1 VSADAKRICRI
12 SAGELRPDLMLF
24 TTDAVHEILL
34 SAPGLLPAFHEQ
46 VAIAKEPWKNFS
58 VQRATSAWSAIM
70 AAFASALDEL
80 PLTPEWESRIVDW
93 LGKIVAGELAFR
105 YWSRAPLFTRMIS
118 GTQSSL
124 VFGGPIH
131 RGIDD
136 SGHELRVELSG
147 VEHQRAVSWFANCYR
162 ESTDVTEEVASC
174 LRQSWAGT
182 LVTPQEAYLK
192 VLAEYFWEVLQGLDA
207 DVDDNPLLDH
217 LTEFQKEAYQYA
229 RTILRRFGGVFLAD
243 VVGLGK
249 TYIAMALIHHL
260 NRRYGESS
268 VVVAS
273 PKVLPAW
280 EELAR
285 EFRTEIATVSIGK
298 LDQLNQ
304 YSDRQVLVIDE
315 SHNFRN
321 TGTGR
326 YESIASWLR
335 PGGAPSN
342 RKVILLSATPQNNDA
357 LDVKHQ
363 LALFPDNY
371 ARLPFEAESLDEWFK
386 DVRAQRANIVSLLQ
400 HVVVRRTRGYVRRTY
415 PNAILRRRV
424 APGRYEEEPLR
435 FPERK
440 SGPEHCLR
448 YSITAAYHGDIY
460 ERILRTLASLKYP
473 LHGLGAYM
481 RDDCVD
487 DPSIRGLRMAGQSMR
502 GLYKVLLLKRL
513 ESSVVAF
520 RNTLVRLVSR
530 LELARDQLKS
540 GIVHVSQSRL
550 RSDYDDEGDSV
561 GDGGPVVSAALFEPT
576 LLKAVVEDLSQTRS
590 LEALV
595 RDLGPDEDAKLD
607 RLKLYLSERN
617 PTRHRTIIFSQFAD
631 TAEYLGD
638 NLRTAHGALHVV
650 TGSRGG
656 ALKAAK
662 RFAPRANRAH
672 VEPEDQID
680 LLISTDV
687 LSEGVNLQDADTL
700 INYDLHWNPVRLIQR
715 AGRIDRIGSTN
726 EEIHISSFLPERE
739 LEQGLGLE
747 VVLRRRIGE
756 FIRVFGEDSAI
767 LPGEERLD
775 EASMTDAYSG
785 NALRQADDSDA
796 ELDAFNLHLNRILT
810 LRREQPEQFAGIV
823 ALRQGRRAASDGQ
836 VADVVATR
844 LGWFWKFWMASGP
857 VHEVDALKGLQLF
870 YEHAQA
876 RAAAGPT
883 TPEVSRQQ
891 LSVIQTARE
900 TFRPMADTLRAQRQQ
915 PKLSAAE
922 AYVLGQLESYRLT
935 CLETRKPLVTEL
947 IQWVKEGQAQ
957 VLLTR
962 RGPAWR
968 KEKFTPEMV
977 FDEVRG
983 LAATH
988 PYRPEELGDIQVVVS
1003 TFGMPVAS
1011 DKRGT

>member
-1 VSADAKRICRI
+1 LDSFSDASRNEGAVMSVDAKRICKI
-12 SAGELRPDLMLF
+12 SAGDLRPDLMLY
-24 TTDAVHEILL
+24 TTDTVHEILL
-34 SAPGLLPAFHEQ
+34 SAPGLLSAFPEQ
-46 VAIAKEPWKNFS
+46 SAIAKEPWKSFS
-58 VQRATSAWSAIM
+58 VQRATRGWAAIR
-70 AAFASALDEL
+70 AAFSNALDEL
-80 PLTPEWESRIVDW
+80 PLTPEWEQRILDW
-93 LGKIVAGELAFR
+93 LGKIAAGELAFR
-105 YWSRAPLFTRMIS
+105 YWPRAPLFTRMIS
-118 GTQSSL
+118 GAESSL
-124 VFGGPIH
+124 VFSGPIH
-131 RGIDD
+131 RGLDD
-136 SGHELRVELSG
+136 SSHELRVELSG
-147 VEHQRAVSWFANCYR
+147 LEHERAASWFSNCYR
-162 ESTDVTEEVASC
+162 EGTDVTDEVAGC
-174 LRQSWAGT
+174 LQQSWAGT
-182 LVTPQEAYLK
+182 LITPREAYLK
-192 VLAEYFWEVLQGLDA
+192 VLSEYFSEVLQGLDV

-298 LDQLNQ
+298 LGDLHQ
-304 YSDRQVLVIDE
+304 YSDRQILVIDE
-315 SHNFRN
+315 SHHFRN

-335 PGGAPSN
+335 PAGAPSH
-342 RKVILLSATPQNNDA
+342 RKVILLSATPQNNDV

-363 LALFPDNY
+363 LALFPENY

-386 DVRAQRANIVSLLQ
+386 DVRAQRANVASLLQ
-400 HVVVRRTRGYVRRTY
+400 HVVVRRTRGYVRRTF
-415 PNAILRRRV
+415 PNAVLRRRV

-460 ERILRTLASLKYP
+460 ERILQTLAALKYP
-473 LHGLGAYM
+473 LHGLGAYV
-481 RDDCVD
+481 RDDCAD

-520 RNTLVRLVSR
+520 RNTLGRLVTR
-530 LELARDQLKS
+530 LEFARDQLKN
-540 GIVHVSQSRL
+540 GIVHVSQSRS
-550 RSDYDDEGDSV
+550 RPDDDDEGDS
-561 GDGGPVVSAALFEPT
+561 GGGGGPVASAALFEPT
-576 LLKAVVEDLSQTRS
+576 LLKAVIEDLSQTRS

-607 RLKLYLSERN
+607 RLKLYLSERP
-617 PTRHRTIIFSQFAD
+617 PTKHRTIIFSQFAD
-631 TAEYLGD
+631 TAEYLGEQ
-638 NLRTAHGALHVV
+638 LRTGHGCVHVV

-656 ALKAAK
+656 ALGAAR
-662 RFAPRANRAH
+662 RFAPRANRVDVA
-672 VEPEDQID
+672 PEDQID

-747 VVLRRRIGE
+747 EVLRRRIGE
-756 FIRVFGEDSAI
+756 FIRVFGEDSTI

-785 NALRQADDSDA
+785 SALRQSDDSDA
-796 ELDAFNLHLNRILT
+796 ELDALNLHLSRILK
-810 LRREQPEQFAGIV
+810 LRREQPDEFASIV
-823 ALRQGRRAASDGQ
+823 ALRQGRRAASESQAPG
-836 VADVVATR
+836 VVATR
-844 LGWFWKFWMASGP
+844 LGRTQGASTFLRPCAKKPCRWVSNARDEPAAACRDSDGARNVPPDGGHTQGATTTAETQCGGSLRSRSARILSANMSRNEKALGYRADPLGEGRSGSGP
-857 VHEVDALKGLQLF
+857 VD
-870 YEHAQA
+870 
-876 RAAAGPT
+876 
-883 TPEVSRQQ
+883 
-891 LSVIQTARE
+891 TAR
-900 TFRPMADTLRAQRQQ
+900 PGVA
-915 PKLSAAE
+915 
-922 AYVLGQLESYRLT
+922 
-935 CLETRKPLVTEL
+935 
-947 IQWVKEGQAQ
+947 EGQ
-957 VLLTR
+957 
-962 RGPAWR
+962 
-968 KEKFTPEMV
+968 
-977 FDEVRG
+977 
-983 LAATH
+983 
-988 PYRPEELGDIQVVVS
+988 I
-1003 TFGMPVAS
+1003 
-1011 DKRGT
+1011 